1 MDISPTIVPNSA
13 QINADDLTTAP
24 RTVTVTKVEA
34 GTAEQPVFIHVDGF
48 PDKTYRPGKSM
59 RRVLVIA
66 WGKEASDYVGR
77 SMTLYNDPT
86 IRFGRDVT
94 GGIRISHLSHI
105 EKELTIPLTV
115 TRGKREPFIV
125 KPLTTP
131 KPADHEAALKNAT
144 TLPEL
149 QTAWQSI
156 ITAGVAGNRQLVAL
170 KDLRKV
176 ELTVKGEAS

>member
-1 MDISPTIVPNSA
+1 MDLSPTIVPNSA
-13 QINADDLTTAP
+13 QINADDLTVEP

-34 GTAEQPVFIHVDGF
+34 GTAEQPIFIHVDGF

-59 RRVLVIA
+59 RRVLVLA
-66 WGKEASDYVGR
+66 WGKEALNYLGR

-115 TRGKREPFIV
+115 TRGKREPFTV
-125 KPLTTP
+125 KPLAVDTAT
-131 KPADHEAALKNAT
+131 HEAALKAAT
-144 TLPEL
+144 TIPEL
-149 QTAWQSI
+149 QAAWQVV
-156 ITAGVAGNRQLVAL
+156 ITAGLSGNRQLVAL
-170 KDLRKV
+170 KELRKA
-176 ELTVKGEAS
+176 ELTLKKEGAS